1 MSTMKTL
8 AAVIAVSLLSVSA
21 FAAQSHIGVV
31 KSLSATEIV
40 VGGKTFAINDK
51 TAVEPGADIKAGVRV
66 AVASEDGKT
75 ATSVISAPA
84 AAATLVESHKVCM
97 INNRSMAMDQIP
109 VEIEGKT
116 YFGCCPMCK
125 ERLAKDAAA
134 RWAVDPVSGNKVDKA
149 KAVIG
154 ALPGAAVLYFESAA
168 NLQKYNASATAK

>member
-1 MSTMKTL
+1 MRTL
-8 AAVIAVSLLSVSA
+8 ATLAAVSLLSVSA
-21 FAAQSHIGVV
+21 FAASHIGTV
-31 KSLSATEIV
+31 KSLSATQIV
-40 VGGKTFAINDK
+40 VGDKTFAVNEK
-51 TAVEPGADIKAGVRV
+51 TAFEAGAEVKTGERV

-84 AAATLVESHKVCM
+84 AAVTPAESHRVCM

-116 YFGCCPMCK
+116 YYGCCPMCK
-125 ERLAKDAAA
+125 ERLAKDEAA
-134 RWAVDPVSGNKVDKA
+134 RWAVDPISGKKVDKA

-168 NLQKYNASATAK
+168 NLQKYNAAAAAK